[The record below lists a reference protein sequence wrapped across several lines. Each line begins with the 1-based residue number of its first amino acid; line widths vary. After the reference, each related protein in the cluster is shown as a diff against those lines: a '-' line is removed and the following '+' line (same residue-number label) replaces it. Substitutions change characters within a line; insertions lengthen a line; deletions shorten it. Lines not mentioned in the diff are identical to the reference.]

1 MYVALNKFKG
11 MNLNE
16 IKLISTRIHELLGDQ
31 EQRIEKFNSISEF
44 FSEYEYLIEYF
55 KENRFNFQME
65 NHDNEIS
72 SEIIKI
78 ESNIALLKKK
88 FEIISESFYLSM
100 KGLEKLDEIL
110 SQSNNLLEKKIYL
123 EKNFLK

>member
-16 IKLISTRIHELLGDQ
+16 IKLISTRIHELLRDQ

>member
-78 ESNIALLKKK
+78 ESNIALLKKN
-88 FEIISESFYLSM
+88 FEIISESFYLSL

>member
-1 MYVALNKFKG
+1 MYVVLNKFKG

-16 IKLISTRIHELLGDQ
+16 IKLISTRIHELLRVQ

-65 NHDNEIS
+65 S
-72 SEIIKI
+72 R
-78 ESNIALLKKK
+78 
-88 FEIISESFYLSM
+88 
-100 KGLEKLDEIL
+100 
-110 SQSNNLLEKKIYL
+110 
-123 EKNFLK
+123 

>member
-16 IKLISTRIHELLGDQ
+16 IKLISTRIHELLRDQ
-31 EQRIEKFNSISEF
+31 EQSIEKFNSISEF

-55 KENRFNFQME
+55 KENQFNFQME

>member
-16 IKLISTRIHELLGDQ
+16 IKLISTRIHELLRDR

-65 NHDNEIS
+65 NHYNEIS

-78 ESNIALLKKK
+78 DSNIALLKKN
-88 FEIISESFYLSM
+88 FEIISESFYLSL